1 MFLRRRMPVRARSFC
16 RIFLTV
22 IPDFMN
28 RSALDLNYAK
38 MVEEIKETALR
49 DIKKEYPTIRQISKS
64 KIADTKNVIAV
75 RCFAGKDDD
84 FYVVYGYEAYLKM
97 NKNGSKWLI
106 TADDNV
112 RAVKIKSEERTIP
125 DLKIWY
131 CGCCGDVNILTSID
145 SSQIFYLTFD

>member
-1 MFLRRRMPVRARSFC
+1 MPVRARSFC

-84 FYVVYGYEAYLKM
+84 FYVVYGYEAYLKK
-97 NKNGSKWLI
+97 NKKATKWLM
-106 TADDNV
+106 TAEDNT
-112 RAVKIKSEERTIP
+112 RAVTIQSKEGKIP

-131 CGCCGDVNILTSID
+131 CGCCGDVNILTKID
-145 SSQIFYLTFD
+145 STDVFYVTFD

>member
-1 MFLRRRMPVRARSFC
+1 MPVRARSFC

-84 FYVVYGYEAYLKM
+84 FYVVYGYEAYLM
-97 NKNGSKWLI
+97 INKKATKWLM
-106 TADDNV
+106 TAVDNT
-112 RAVKIKSEERTIP
+112 RAVTIQSKEGKIP

-131 CGCCGDVNILTSID
+131 CGCCGDVNILTKID
-145 SSQIFYLTFD
+145 STDVFYVTFD